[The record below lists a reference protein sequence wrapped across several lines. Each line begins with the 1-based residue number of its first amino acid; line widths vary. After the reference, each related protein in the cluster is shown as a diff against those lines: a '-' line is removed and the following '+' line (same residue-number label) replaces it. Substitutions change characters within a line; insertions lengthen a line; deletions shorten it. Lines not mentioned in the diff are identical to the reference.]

1 MNYSR
6 PSRRTLVPAL
16 LALGLAS
23 SIHAQTVPPE
33 AGTILR
39 QSTRPPALPEAPTSV
54 LNLPPPAQQ
63 ASQSNTP
70 IPVTS
75 IRIEGNTL
83 LPPSELDPLVRGL
96 QGRTVTL
103 GELQQAAQRIADRY
117 HAQGY
122 PLANAYIPAQTLRD
136 GVVRLQVVEPRYDRI
151 ALDGHSR
158 LAPAQAKRTLGVEA
172 GQPVA
177 QQALDRGLL
186 LLNRTPGVRVAGTL
200 VPGAQPATSSLQ
212 LSLSDGPLLHT
223 QVHADNYGSDYTGRV
238 RGGVDVTLDN
248 PFGHGAQAAL
258 TTMTTSG
265 GLLRT
270 GGFSLTSPDLWH
282 GLRAG
287 AYGSRTLYR
296 LGGAFAALEQR
307 GRVNQGGVDLSYPL
321 VLEPGRLLDIRVDA
335 LRNGFVQRSTKVGSD
350 SRSHIRL
357 ARLSL
362 DGAWADS
369 LGGLTSGGI
378 SISRG
383 VLDMDSTDARV
394 ADIAGL
400 HAAGTFWVG
409 QLRVQRDQPLPR
421 QWLLRLTFNGQ
432 LASHTLDGSEKF
444 YLGGPYGVM
453 SGPVNDAGG
462 EAGGLLDARL
472 MHALPWIHTGRL
484 QGALL
489 LQHGK
494 VWQRRTVSVGP
505 SSQHLDGAGLGLDYQ
520 YKQSV
525 NASLAYVHPIGSSHA
540 AGNSNHN
547 GEWWA
552 RLTIDL

>member
-1 MNYSR
+1 MNYTRTSR
-6 PSRRTLVPAL
+6 VVLVPSL
-16 LALGLAS
+16 LTLGLAS
-23 SIHAQTVPPE
+23 SIHAQTTPPT

-39 QSTRPPALPEAPTSV
+39 QSAPPPALPEAPSSA

-63 ASQSNTP
+63 ASRSSTP
-70 IPVTS
+70 IPITS

-83 LPPSELDPLVRGL
+83 LPSSELDPLVRGL
-96 QGRTVTL
+96 QGHTVTL

-122 PLANAYIPAQTLRD
+122 PLANAFIPAQTLHD

-151 ALDGHSR
+151 TLDGHSR
-158 LAPAQAKRTLGVEA
+158 LVPVQARRTLGVEA
-172 GQPVA
+172 GEPVA

-200 VPGAQPATSSLQ
+200 VPGAQPASSSLQ
-212 LSLSDGPLLHT
+212 LALSDTPLLHT
-223 QVHADNYGSDYTGRV
+223 RLHADNYGSDYTGRV

-258 TTMTTSG
+258 TTLTTTG
-265 GLLRT
+265 KLLRT
-270 GGFSLTSPDLWH
+270 GGFSFVSPDLWH

-307 GRVNQGGVDLSYPL
+307 GHVNQGGVDLNYPL
-321 VLEPGRLLDIRVDA
+321 VLEPGRLLDIRLDA
-335 LRNGFVQRSTKVGSD
+335 LRNGFVQRSTTVGSD
-350 SRSHIRL
+350 SRSHVRL

-362 DGAWADS
+362 DGAWADA
-369 LGGLTSGGI
+369 LGGFTSGGI

-383 VLDMDSTDARV
+383 VLGTDSTAARA
-394 ADIAGL
+394 ADIAGPQ
-400 HAAGTFWVG
+400 AAGTFWVG

-453 SGPVNDAGG
+453 SGPVNEAGG

-472 MHALPWIHTGRL
+472 MHALPWIHTGQL

-489 LQHGK
+489 LQQGK
-494 VWQRRTVSVGP
+494 VWQRRTVASGP
-505 SSQHLDGAGLGLDYQ
+505 SSLHLGGAGLGLDYQ
-520 YKQSV
+520 YAQRV
-525 NASLAYVHPIGSSHA
+525 NAALAYVHPVGSSQT
-540 AGNSNHN
+540 AGNSGHS

-552 RLTIDL
+552 RLAIDL